1 MKVVVGLGNPGPR
14 YDETRHNVGW
24 WALDRMAYDWDFG
37 PFEREGQ
44 ILTVRGRVGGADVQ
58 LAKPT
63 TYMNR
68 SGQALDFMAA
78 YARSGFSVA
87 SDLLIVVDDASLD
100 VGRMRIR
107 PSGSSGGHN
116 GLGSVEQALGRQDYA
131 RLRIGVGRRPENVDM
146 TDWVLSAFPPEDEE
160 TILELLPEVTRATAT
175 WTDEGIEATMNRFN
189 R

>member
-1 MKVVVGLGNPGPR
+1 MKVIVGLGNPGPR

-37 PFEREGQ
+37 PFEREDQ
-44 ILTVRGRVGGADVQ
+44 IVTVQGRVGNEDVQ

-68 SGQALDFMAA
+68 SGQALGFMAA
-78 YARSGFSVA
+78 YARSGFELE

-107 PSGSSGGHN
+107 DRGSAGGHN
-116 GLGSVEQALGRQDYA
+116 GLKSVEHALGRDDYT
-131 RLRIGVGRRPENVDM
+131 RLRIGVGRRPDDVDM
-146 TDWVLSAFPPEDEE
+146 TDWVLSAMPPEDEE
-160 TILELLPEVTRATAT
+160 TILELLPEVTRAAET
-175 WTDEGIEATMNRFN
+175 WIEDGVEAAMNRFN
-189 R
+189 S